1 MFSEDAYKNRQL
13 YYAMPRNRGRS
24 WHDWAIFDLSDDA
37 SMPQDF
43 AIPHTFVLAHIKCF
57 IDLRNAPTENFL
69 LKEPGL
75 YAIIEPAYPTS
86 DEDEVRWSE
95 LLEPLHK
102 KPSQLL
108 NAKDDW
114 NHQELVNLNRLL
126 LPSAVFPDLQNP
138 DKRSFLRIIPKR
150 HWAGMFEDWLE
161 TEDYRKYE

>member
-1 MFSEDAYKNRQL
+1 
-13 YYAMPRNRGRS
+13 MPRNRGRS

-86 DEDEVRWSE
+86 DEDEVR
-95 LLEPLHK
+95 
-102 KPSQLL
+102 
-108 NAKDDW
+108 
-114 NHQELVNLNRLL
+114 
-126 LPSAVFPDLQNP
+126 
-138 DKRSFLRIIPKR
+138 
-150 HWAGMFEDWLE
+150 
-161 TEDYRKYE
+161 